1 MKTALRTMRRVL
13 DLALVILVAAILSLA
28 IATNAGPAL
37 GHRLLVIRGGSME
50 HAIALGSVVDVVPTS
65 VEQLHAGDVVTVAEP
80 NGVVVTHRVT
90 RVAQLSDGWYV
101 EIKGDANSEPDPV
114 LTPAASVMG
123 RVDLALPALGY
134 LVYLLTIPAGILS
147 LFCLAATML
156 LAIWLIEDLEEEED
170 YEDLGLEDEPGLA
183 PHPGELVG

>member
-1 MKTALRTMRRVL
+1 MKTALGAIRRVL
-13 DLALVILVAAILSLA
+13 VVALVILVAAVLALA
-28 IATNAGPAL
+28 IAPNAGPAL

-50 HAIALGSVVDVVPTS
+50 PAIPLGSVVDIVPTS
-65 VEQLHAGDVVTVAEP
+65 VEQLHAGDVVTITEP

-90 RVAQLSDGWYV
+90 RVAQLPDGCYV

-123 RVDLALPALGY
+123 RVDFAVPALGY
-134 LVYLLTIPAGILS
+134 FVYLLTIPAGILS

-156 LAIWLIEDLEEEED
+156 LAIWLIEDLEE
-170 YEDLGLEDEPGLA
+170 DERQQYGG
-183 PHPGELVG
+183 GEAGEGGVGRGQV